1 MHKARVCLD
10 FWVNFTAELLK
21 GFQKMFFDV
30 SAKRRLPSYDGK
42 NKPNMHRR
50 VVWRFC
56 VLFYIKLTLYSKIS
70 QTSYR

>member
-1 MHKARVCLD
+1 
-10 FWVNFTAELLK
+10 
-21 GFQKMFFDV
+21 MFFDV

-56 VLFYIKLTLYSKIS
+56 VLFYIKLTYILRYHKLAIDESL
-70 QTSYR
+70 